1 MPVLYAHDGAGFHV
15 ASPEQVL
22 VHAQHLVQ
30 RQFHRDGPLVNQP
43 HIVRAMLQLKLG
55 AHPRAVFA
63 AFFLTKNY
71 HLLDYVELFSG
82 TTDKVVIYMREVLR
96 AALQR
101 NAEAVIAARSDPT
114 GVGTPTLLDLA
125 DAAKLR
131 WLLGTMDIHLVD
143 YLIVGREIAS
153 LAERGHL

>member
-1 MPVLYAHDGAGFHV
+1 
-15 ASPEQVL
+15 
-22 VHAQHLVQ
+22 
-30 RQFHRDGPLVNQP
+30 
-43 HIVRAMLQLKLG
+43 
-55 AHPRAVFA
+55 VFA

-71 HLLDYVELFSG
+71 HLLDYVELFNG

-101 NAEAVIAARSDPT
+101 NAEAVIAARGDPT
-114 GVGTPTLLDLA
+114 GVGKPTLLDLA

-143 YLIVGREIAS
+143 YLIVGREITS
-153 LAERGHL
+153 LAQRGQL

>member
-1 MPVLYAHDGAGFHV
+1 
-15 ASPEQVL
+15 
-22 VHAQHLVQ
+22 
-30 RQFHRDGPLVNQP
+30 VNQP

-71 HLLDYVELFSG
+71 HLLDYVEIFNG
-82 TTDKVVIYMREVLR
+82 TTDKVVVHMTEVLR

-114 GVGTPTLLDLA
+114 
-125 DAAKLR
+125 
-131 WLLGTMDIHLVD
+131 
-143 YLIVGREIAS
+143 VGRRLRRWRSGGSYRSGDAGVYGGEQKS
-153 LAERGHL
+153 LAILAKSYFDARKY